1 MFPEPDGEK
10 EGMGGAR
17 IWAWGEDYSKLH
29 IPTRPPLQF
38 DISEGEN

>member
-10 EGMGGAR
+10 EGMGGPGFGR
-17 IWAWGEDYSKLH
+17 GGEDYSRLQ